1 MIRQHDHSN
10 GIVELVIDAP
20 PVNAIDLT
28 TLAELTKQ
36 IASSADDPGASVLLI
51 RSEGS
56 GFCAGGD
63 VKEIQALAGF
73 EGVLGQVEGSLELT
87 LAIVESHL
95 PVVVAVHGYCVGLGV
110 LLAASADVVIC
121 AEGATFTLAEV
132 DNGATTGVVQALGL
146 MPDKVMRAAM
156 LAGSPVE
163 AELLHRTGHVYQ
175 VVPVEGL
182 AASAL
187 EFAQTVAAKN
197 PAVLRALKRTIRGS
211 ATPDVRA
218 LYRQE
223 MSHTYALNMS
233 GAAAAARNAH
243 FPN

>member
-1 MIRQHDHSN
+1 MIRQHDHGN

-20 PVNAIDLT
+20 PVNAIGLATLADLT
-28 TLAELTKQ
+28 KR

-51 RSEGS
+51 RSEGR

-63 VKEIQALAGF
+63 VKEIQGLPGF
-73 EGVLGQVEGSLELT
+73 EGILGQVEGSLELT
-87 LAIVESHL
+87 LAIVESPL
-95 PVVVAVHGYCVGLGV
+95 PVIVAVHGYCVGLGV

-156 LAGSPVE
+156 LAGAPVA
-163 AELLHRTGHVYQ
+163 AELLHRTGHVHQ
-175 VVPVEGL
+175 VVPLEVLPGNAL
-182 AASAL
+182 A
-187 EFAQTVAAKN
+187 FAETVAAKN
-197 PAVLRALKRTIRGS
+197 PTVLRALKRTIRGS
-211 ATPDVRA
+211 ASPDVRA

-223 MSHTYALNMS
+223 MSYTYALNMS
-233 GAAAAARNAH
+233 GAAAAARDAH
-243 FPN
+243 FPK